1 VVRSAQPTELLLR
14 HVQLSKDLEE
24 ERRANFT
31 PAMERNGHG
40 PSIAMHPAFMASR
53 LATSCETEGRRD
65 PLELA
70 RCGARHARFRSC
82 PSRCSALLM
91 LTRDQCEHLLEL
103 GQSRFARVHER
114 IAAADSRDL
123 SHPSIVLP
131 VQDDLVVV
139 EAHGAIIRLAWSR
152 LAEASSTPTAGTRSA
167 NP

>member
-53 LATSCETEGRRD
+53 LATSYETEGRRD

-82 PSRCSALLM
+82 PSAAVFRAP
-91 LTRDQCEHLLEL
+91 DAH
-103 GQSRFARVHER
+103 ARSVR
-114 IAAADSRDL
+114 
-123 SHPSIVLP
+123 
-131 VQDDLVVV
+131 
-139 EAHGAIIRLAWSR
+139 
-152 LAEASSTPTAGTRSA
+152 TPARA
-167 NP
+167 RPEPLRACP